1 MMQFEREKRMKIV
14 TKKFGTLDVDENSVI
29 EFPNGLIGF
38 EKSHRFAL
46 IKNEDFDPFC
56 WLVSLEGEELT
67 LPILNPQLVYPDF
80 NTAFATDSMG
90 NGHFF
95 DSESGNV
102 FCVVTINGNQGRF
115 TINLKSPILIDFE
128 AKVGKQLILD
138 SEELVIDQP
147 VW

>member
-1 MMQFEREKRMKIV
+1 MKIV
-14 TKKFGTLDVDENSVI
+14 TKKFGTLEVDENSVI

-38 EKSHRFAL
+38 ENCQRFAL

-56 WLVSLEGEELT
+56 WLVSLEEEELT
-67 LPILNPQLVYPDF
+67 FPILNPQLVYPDF
-80 NTAFATDSMG
+80 NTAVATDSMG
-90 NGHFF
+90 NGHF
-95 DSESGNV
+95 SGSQSGNV
-102 FCVVTINGNQGRF
+102 FCVVNMNGNQGKF
-115 TINLKSPILIDFE
+115 TINLRSPILINFD

>member
-1 MMQFEREKRMKIV
+1 MKIV

-29 EFPNGLIGF
+29 EFPYGLIGF
-38 EKSHRFAL
+38 ENCHRFAL

-56 WLVSLEGEELT
+56 WLVSLEREDLT
-67 LPILNPQLVYPDF
+67 FPILNPQLVYPDF
-80 NTAFATDSMG
+80 NTALVTDSMG
-90 NGHFF
+90 DGHFGR
-95 DSESGNV
+95 SKPGSI
-102 FCVVTINGNQGRF
+102 FCVVNMNGSQGRF
-115 TINLKSPILIDFE
+115 TINLKSPILIDLE